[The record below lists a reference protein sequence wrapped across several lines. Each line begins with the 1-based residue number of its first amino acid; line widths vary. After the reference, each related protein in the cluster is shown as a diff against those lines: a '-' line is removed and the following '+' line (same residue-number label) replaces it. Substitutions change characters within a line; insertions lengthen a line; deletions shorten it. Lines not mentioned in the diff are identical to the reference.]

1 MCSFKLNKS
10 LYLFKFA
17 IYVLI
22 TSRLPIFYKLYCS
35 FLIFFILYRNINN
48 AYKKNYESDKEHY
61 LNASRDY
68 YNYNKEYILKK
79 AKDKHNNSH
88 EDKNK
93 KLQYSKNRYH
103 NMSPEKKL
111 KLNEYQK
118 NYQKNYRDKKKR
130 EHSNFNK
137 NAVVTP

>member
-79 AKDKHNNSH
+79 QKINIIIHMKT
-88 EDKNK
+88 KI
-93 KLQYSKNRYH
+93 
-103 NMSPEKKL
+103 
-111 KLNEYQK
+111 K
-118 NYQKNYRDKKKR
+118 NYSIVKIDIIICLQRK
-130 EHSNFNK
+130 S
-137 NAVVTP
+137 